1 MLDGSLQPV
10 EQVVEQHTAGPAVDA
25 VAVTPLPVLLQ
36 VILILQHL
44 ERETQERERGD
55 FGLQME

>member
-1 MLDGSLQPV
+1 MLDGLLQPV

-55 FGLQME
+55 FGL